1 MVEAWVTLLFFAL
14 LIITAFA
21 ADKINQYVEDTKKTH
36 EEVEAESKKDELRIK
51 KGDLRNIAKVYG
63 DNTVIEIAQGINS
76 PQTNE
81 CPKHVH

>member
-1 MVEAWVTLLFFAL
+1 MSEGIVELVEAYITLVFAVL
-14 LIITAFA
+14 LVVIAFA

-36 EEVEAESKKDELRIK
+36 EEVEAESKRDELKIK

-76 PQTNE
+76 A
-81 CPKHVH
+81 